1 MAFRSLKN
9 KIKGLNGSEASSRG
23 SSKERDSA
31 NGSHTPDSAIN
42 NPKYRPHDEIVAERL
57 RRSVDKSRR
66 RSNSRNRQ
74 SMTKRRDQVFLED
87 GPEELTKLYKP
98 LSMNMSK
105 NRKYD
110 ERFDFKDL
118 DIES

>member
-1 MAFRSLKN
+1 
-9 KIKGLNGSEASSRG
+9 
-23 SSKERDSA
+23 
-31 NGSHTPDSAIN
+31 
-42 NPKYRPHDEIVAERL
+42 
-57 RRSVDKSRR
+57 
-66 RSNSRNRQ
+66 
-74 SMTKRRDQVFLED
+74 MTKRRDQVFLED